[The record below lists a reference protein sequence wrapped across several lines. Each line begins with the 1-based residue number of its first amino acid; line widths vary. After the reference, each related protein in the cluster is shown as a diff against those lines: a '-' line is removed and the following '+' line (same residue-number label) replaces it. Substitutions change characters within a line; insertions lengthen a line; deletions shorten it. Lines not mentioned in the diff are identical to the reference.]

1 MTALHRKPLGRGG
14 PLVSSLCLGTMMFGD
29 QTKSDE
35 AGRILEAFFA
45 AGGNFVDTAD
55 TYTGGASERM
65 LGELLGDAPDDLF
78 LATKAGNPVA
88 GVEGSGSLDPAWLTR
103 AVEMSCE
110 RLRRDRLDLL
120 YLHLD
125 DEITPRAEIV
135 ACLGTLLD
143 TGQIEHWG
151 VSNFRAWKMVD
162 IVHLAD
168 TAGVARPIVVQP
180 YYHMLNRG
188 AEQEII
194 PAATH
199 FGMGVVPYSVLGRGM
214 LTGKYGAETP
224 PEGSRAARGDPRLL
238 ENEFRPETMA
248 AAARLADHARTKGNT
263 SIGYALNWALANTQI
278 TSALIGPKSLAQL
291 QGYLAAVAEPYDAD
305 DEALAEATCP
315 SGRAPA
321 PFYADPKY
329 PYRGRSL
336 A

>member
-1 MTALHRKPLGRGG
+1 MTALHRRALGQGG
-14 PLVSSLCLGTMMFGD
+14 PSVSSLCLGTMMFGD
-29 QTKSDE
+29 QTE
-35 AGRILEAFFA
+35 APEAARILEAFFA

-65 LGELLGDAPDDLF
+65 LAELLVDAPDDLF

-88 GVEGSGSLDPAWLTR
+88 GVEGSGSLAPDWLTR
-103 AVEMSCE
+103 AVDMSCE

-125 DEITPRAEIV
+125 DELTPREDV
-135 ACLGTLLD
+135 VSCLGRLLAE
-143 TGQIEHWG
+143 GRIAHWG
-151 VSNFRAWKMVD
+151 ISNFRAWKMVD

-168 TAGVARPIVVQP
+168 AAGVARPVVVQP

-194 PAATH
+194 PAAAH
-199 FGMGVVPYSVLGRGM
+199 LGMGVVPYSVLGRGM
-214 LTGKYGAETP
+214 LTGKYGTDGP

-248 AAARLADHARTKGNT
+248 AAAKLAAHATAKGNT
-263 SIGYALNWALANTQI
+263 PIGYALNWALANTNI

-291 QGYLAAVAEPYDAD
+291 RDYLAATGEPYDDA
-305 DEALAEATCP
+305 DEAMAEEICP

-321 PFYADPKY
+321 AFYADPKY
-329 PYRGRSL
+329 PYRGRSR